1 MTRLTTTSGS
11 AASQPTPAS
20 FGSQRLR
27 SIHITGGFLD
37 GAVFDLADGLNCLI
51 GARGTGKTSVLEL
64 VRYALDA
71 LPAANDPERQRIEN
85 LVKANLGDGTV
96 ELLVETR
103 DGLTYKVIR
112 SWQDDPVVVTADG
125 SPTEISLRA
134 GGVFRAD
141 IYSQNEIERIAD
153 QALSQLSLID
163 NFEANQIR
171 PVQCQAI
178 HRGPRR

>member
-1 MTRLTTTSGS
+1 MTRLATTPVGATN
-11 AASQPTPAS
+11 QPSTLEAL
-20 FGSQRLR
+20 GSQRLR

-37 GAVFDLADGLNCLI
+37 GAAFDLADGLNCLI

-96 ELLVETR
+96 ELLIETR

-112 SWQDDPVVVTADG
+112 S
-125 SPTEISLRA
+125 
-134 GGVFRAD
+134 
-141 IYSQNEIERIAD
+141 
-153 QALSQLSLID
+153 
-163 NFEANQIR
+163 
-171 PVQCQAI
+171 
-178 HRGPRR
+178 